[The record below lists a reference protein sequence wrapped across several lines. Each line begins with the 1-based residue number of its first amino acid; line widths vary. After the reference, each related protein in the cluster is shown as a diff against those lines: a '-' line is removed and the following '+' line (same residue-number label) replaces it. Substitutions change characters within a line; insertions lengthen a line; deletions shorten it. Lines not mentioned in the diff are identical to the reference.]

1 MMAEAPSHSMPSAP
15 VKADSAALGAFVA
28 IASVLAA
35 RVLLLLSGL
44 GAFALAWV
52 AAHSDAWMPL
62 NVLIAYGVLVVGPLA
77 WLDWHRGPGS
87 GG

>member
-1 MMAEAPSHSMPSAP
+1 MPSARAA
-15 VKADSAALGAFVA
+15 ADSAAVATLAA

-35 RVLLLLSGL
+35 RLLLLLGAI

-52 AAHSDAWMPL
+52 AAHSDGVMPL
-62 NVLIAYGVLVVGPLA
+62 YVLIAYGLLVVGPLA

-87 GG
+87 GE

>member
-1 MMAEAPSHSMPSAP
+1 MPAPSAP
-15 VKADSAALGAFVA
+15 SPSTPSVRSDSAALGAFMA

-35 RVLLLLSGL
+35 RLLLLL
-44 GAFALAWV
+44 GAVGAFVLAWV
-52 AAHSDAWMPL
+52 AAHSESWSPL
-62 NVLIAYGVLVVGPLA
+62 YVLIAYGVLVVGPLA

>member
-1 MMAEAPSHSMPSAP
+1 MTPPSAP
-15 VKADSAALGAFVA
+15 SPSARSARSDSAALGAFVA
-28 IASVLAA
+28 IANVLAA
-35 RVLLLLSGL
+35 RVLLLLSGI

-52 AAHSDAWMPL
+52 AAHSEGWMPL
-62 NVLIAYGVLVVGPLA
+62 YVLIAYGLLVVGPLA